1 MKITILGSGTSTGV
15 PEIGCTCPVCTS
27 SDPRDHRLRASAL
40 IETDDT
46 RILIDCGPDFRTQ
59 VLGLPFKKIDGVLIT
74 HEHYDH
80 VGGLDDLRPFCR
92 FGEVPIYAEPHT
104 AERLRTRMPS
114 CFVDHSYPGVP
125 NIPLQEIE
133 ENRTFLINH
142 IPVTPLRVMH
152 GRLPILGY
160 RIGNIGYIT
169 DMLTMPDVSYEQLRQ
184 LDVLVV
190 NALRIAPHPT
200 HQNLAE
206 ALDTA
211 RRIGAKETYFIHMSH
226 HIGLQAEVERQLPPH
241 VYFASDGLE
250 IFSQKF

>member
-104 AERLRTRMPS
+104 AERLRTRMPY

-184 LDVLVV
+184 LDVLVI

>member
-1 MKITILGSGTSTGV
+1 MKITILGSGTSTVV

-104 AERLRTRMPS
+104 AERLRTRMPY

-142 IPVTPLRVMH
+142 IPITPLRVMH

>member
-1 MKITILGSGTSTGV
+1 
-15 PEIGCTCPVCTS
+15 
-27 SDPRDHRLRASAL
+27 
-40 IETDDT
+40 
-46 RILIDCGPDFRTQ
+46 
-59 VLGLPFKKIDGVLIT
+59 
-74 HEHYDH
+74 
-80 VGGLDDLRPFCR
+80 
-92 FGEVPIYAEPHT
+92 
-104 AERLRTRMPS
+104 
-114 CFVDHSYPGVP
+114 
-125 NIPLQEIE
+125 
-133 ENRTFLINH
+133 
-142 IPVTPLRVMH
+142 MH

-184 LDVLVV
+184 LDVLVI

-226 HIGLQAEVERQLPPH
+226 HIGLQAEVETQLPPH